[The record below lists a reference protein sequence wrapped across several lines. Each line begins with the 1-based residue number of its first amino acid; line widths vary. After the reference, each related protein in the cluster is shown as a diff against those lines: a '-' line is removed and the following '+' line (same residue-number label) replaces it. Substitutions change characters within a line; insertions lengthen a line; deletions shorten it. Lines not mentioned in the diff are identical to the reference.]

1 MQLPLRDIERGAASG
16 TWPSSLY
23 GAHLNA
29 TWSCLPCLPLG
40 VLHCVKLIEKFGCR
54 SNAMQRIQPPYSRRP
69 DLETEMFLSPLKPS
83 SYTHKHINLT
93 RVHEATEQAG
103 SDTGVQH
110 IYMVRRSAARNSRQL
125 MSWMAGLGAYEADL
139 SINWRGSAHHSIKKE
154 FLGAFPKAKIPR
166 SRSATQSAST
176 APSFRLKPSK

>member
-1 MQLPLRDIERGAASG
+1 
-16 TWPSSLY
+16 
-23 GAHLNA
+23 
-29 TWSCLPCLPLG
+29 
-40 VLHCVKLIEKFGCR
+40 
-54 SNAMQRIQPPYSRRP
+54 MQRIQPPYSRRR

-176 APSFRLKPSK
+176 APSFRLKPSKWCRHSHPSATCPWDSAMLRRLFNAEKFKALITLLLHSACISAVLTLYLVTEDWKLH